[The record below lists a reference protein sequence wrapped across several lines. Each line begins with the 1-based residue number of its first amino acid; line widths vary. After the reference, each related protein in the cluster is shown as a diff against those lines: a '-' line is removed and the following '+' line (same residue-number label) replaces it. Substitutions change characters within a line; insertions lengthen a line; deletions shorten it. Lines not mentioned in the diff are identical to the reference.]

1 MNKNESLSSHK
12 TFKNIFFLTHDFV
25 HMGVYTGEKPVILK
39 WDLWLFRQE
48 LCVLWQCVCIF
59 LEKR

>member
-25 HMGVYTGEKPVILK
+25 HMGVYTGKKPVILK
-39 WDLWLFRQE
+39 WDL
-48 LCVLWQCVCIF
+48 
-59 LEKR
+59 